1 MAESHRV
8 FLALGTNLGDR
19 WDNLRQ
25 AVRALAALMVVETI
39 SPVYE
44 TAPWG
49 IEDQPE
55 FLNICLSATTTL
67 APHPLLAAIKDLEV
81 KLGRRPGP
89 RWGPRLIDIDIL
101 FYDDL
106 ILQSEG
112 LTIPH
117 PHLAERVFVLAPLAD
132 IAPQFR
138 HPQTGL
144 SVAQMAKAV
153 DMTSVRKLDV
163 PLFEEER

>member
-1 MAESHRV
+1 MPEAHRI

-25 AVRALAALMVVETI
+25 AVWGLAALMVVETI

-49 IEDQPE
+49 IEDQPK
-55 FLNICLSATTTL
+55 FLNICLSATTAL

-81 KLGRRPGP
+81 RLGRWPGL

-112 LTIPH
+112 LTLPH
-117 PHLAERVFVLAPLAD
+117 PHLAERAFVLAPLAD

-144 SVAQMAKAV
+144 SVAQMAAAV
-153 DMTSVRKLDV
+153 GVTSVHKLDE